1 MTQATAVSRP
11 APLLTRPASATAA
24 GRLGFALVAA
34 VVFIFGTLTPRPAAA
49 ESAGATEPAALAM
62 PGEVACANLVYGRNK
77 TSECFAD
84 HFLRQIHED
93 SFIST
98 TGAFHS
104 VRSDDA
110 ELFGYPFAVM
120 SGEGRFRLTD
130 GQIENLR
137 AYLTSGGFL
146 VASAGCS
153 SKQWNSSFGE
163 AIKAVLPEAEL
174 FTLEADHP
182 VFHTVYDITES
193 RYRSGGTRL
202 PELRAIELDGRVVM
216 IWSPDGLNDTGN
228 AGHKCCCCGGNEI
241 KDAKRLNVNLLAYA
255 LTH

>member
-1 MTQATAVSRP
+1 MTLRPRSGLINAPALRRGRHPLAAVALLVVTLFS
-11 APLLTRPASATAA
+11 APLLAPTPASADSATS
-24 GRLGFALVAA
+24 
-34 VVFIFGTLTPRPAAA
+34 A
-49 ESAGATEPAALAM
+49 EPLAM
-62 PGEVACANLVYGRNK
+62 PGEVACANLVYGGNK

-84 HFLRQIHED
+84 HFLRQIQED

-98 TGAFHS
+98 SGTFHA

-120 SGEGRFRLTD
+120 SGEGRFRLTEPE
-130 GQIENLR
+130 IENLR

-153 SKQWNSSFGE
+153 SKQWNSAFSE
-163 AIKAVLPEAEL
+163 AIAAVLPEAEL
-174 FTLEADHP
+174 VTLEADHP
-182 VFHTVYDITES
+182 VFHTVYDITRS
-193 RYRSGGTRL
+193 KYKSGGARL

-228 AGHKCCCCGGNEI
+228 AGRNCCCCGGNEI